1 MFEND
6 DMCKEKNLVAQAMRY
21 VIIDRL
27 PTLVRVLGLDPN
39 MGTDELYAE
48 ILRLCLFDK
57 NRRENP
63 GATFHRRLNDGDYLP
78 VQPEEDPDHLRP
90 GRQPMTDDELDAEV
104 ARARADS
111 TYWDGYSHAAA
122 EYIVRNVVMCN

>member
-1 MFEND
+1 MYD
-6 DMCKEKNLVAQAMRY
+6 DDFSMEKNLVAQAMRY

-27 PTLVRVLGLDPN
+27 PTLVRVLGLDPGMDN
-39 MGTDELYAE
+39 DELYAE
-48 ILRLCLFDK
+48 ILRLCLFDR

-63 GATFHRRLNDGDYLP
+63 AATFQRRLNDGDFLP
-78 VQPEEDPDHLRP
+78 VQPGEDPDHLRP